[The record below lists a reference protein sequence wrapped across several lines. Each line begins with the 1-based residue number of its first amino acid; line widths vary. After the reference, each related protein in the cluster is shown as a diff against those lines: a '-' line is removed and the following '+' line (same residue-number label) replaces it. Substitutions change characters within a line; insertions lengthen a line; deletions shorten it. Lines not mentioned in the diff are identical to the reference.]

1 MSALGAL
8 FGGGGAQGAPGMGG
22 GDPGGGDPDALLSQ
36 IVDLMNQYLALGQDT
51 PAFQPVSEALPAIQ
65 EAAGGAPMGA
75 DSEGPQDM
83 GSEPGGEPPA
93 EGAPMDN
100 MQPSSAPTSFGDA
113 SSQALDALK
122 KRKGQGSY

>member
-8 FGGGGAQGAPGMGG
+8 FGGGGGPQGAPGTDG
-22 GDPGGGDPDALLSQ
+22 GDTGGGDPDALLSQ

-65 EAAGGAPMGA
+65 EAAGGAPMGGDPTA
-75 DSEGPQDM
+75 PPDD
-83 GSEPGGEPPA
+83 GSAPPDDQ
-93 EGAPMDN
+93 GSPMDD